1 MNWTRITKEE
11 YVTTAWSGGTTSQ
24 LAIAPEGAVYADR
37 DFLWRLSSADVEL
50 EHSDFTPLPD
60 YVRLISVLKG
70 DLDMK
75 IGDGDRFSLSPLTV
89 RSFDGGTPVESW
101 DQCTDFNLMLRK
113 GRSQGNAQSLQLAPG
128 SVCDW
133 TAAVPAP
140 LEFTHCTIALY
151 CVSGQVTL
159 PEAGLTAEA
168 GEMLLCR
175 EADCEAIRLES
186 AKGAAVMAA
195 VIYF

>member
-1 MNWTRITKEE
+1 MVWKLFAQND
-11 YVTTAWSGGTTSQ
+11 YVTTAWSGGTTTQ

-37 DFLWRLSSADVEL
+37 DFLWRLSSAGVEL

-75 IGDGDRFSLSPLTV
+75 IGEGDRFSLTPLTV

-101 DQCTDFNLMLRK
+101 GQCTDFNLMLRK
-113 GRSQGNAQSLQLAPG
+113 GQSQGTVQSLTLSAG

-140 LEFTHCTIALY
+140 QEYPNCTIALY
-151 CVSGQVTL
+151 CVSGSVN
-159 PEAGLTAEA
+159 LTRDGVSVAA